1 MIVIRFVMI
10 MMRMLVPLPD
20 RVLVCM
26 VVVAYR
32 ARRVSVSAGGAVLV
46 PPEVSGAGG
55 GGGESRTVPTG
66 AGFRVDW
73 CAPYAIAA
81 AATRPSQAPNPAAEA
96 NAPRLGG

>member
-1 MIVIRFVMI
+1 DRHQDHDVTPRCPAVIVIRFVMI

-46 PPEVSGAGG
+46 RGDRLDGVQVGGLFLSGVVMHVVVAMMG
-55 GGGESRTVPTG
+55 V
-66 AGFRVDW
+66 
-73 CAPYAIAA
+73 CM
-81 AATRPSQAPNPAAEA
+81 
-96 NAPRLGG
+96 LGHRRCRS